1 MIGHSIPYFDGKRPK
16 FETVRLVFILVGLSL
31 SVAEWSFSDSCTEL
45 DRAIDVLIPAVRN
58 SGKQID
64 QAPNA
69 QKVAD
74 AINAY
79 ADAAERLAKTI
90 QRLRPQLEK
99 LPADEPEACQ
109 AANRRLEAFQPEI
122 NAVIEK
128 LDYKR
133 RRYSAD
139 RGVTNAWKRVIKI
152 TKE

>member
-1 MIGHSIPYFDGKRPK
+1 MFK
-16 FETVRLVFILVGLSL
+16 FEPLRRVFVLAWLSL
-31 SVAEWSFSDSCTEL
+31 SLADWSSADPCTEL

-64 QAPNA
+64 QASDA
-69 QKVAD
+69 QRVAD

-79 ADAAERLAKTI
+79 ADAAEKLATTI

-128 LDYKR
+128 LDYKQ

-139 RGVTNAWKRVIKI
+139 PSVTNAWRRLIKI
-152 TKE
+152 TEG

>member
-1 MIGHSIPYFDGKRPK
+1 MFR
-16 FETVRLVFILVGLSL
+16 FELAVFVFACLLL
-31 SVAEWSFSDSCTEL
+31 SVAEWSSAEPCTEL
-45 DRAIDVLIPAVRN
+45 GRAIDVLIPAVRN
-58 SGKQID
+58 SGKRID
-64 QAPNA
+64 QASNA
-69 QKVAD
+69 QEVAG

-79 ADAAERLAKTI
+79 ADAAERLAATI

-99 LPADEPEACQ
+99 LPADEPVACKE
-109 AANRRLEAFQPEI
+109 ANRRLEAFQPEI

-139 RGVTNAWKRVIKI
+139 PSVTNAWRRMIKI

>member
-1 MIGHSIPYFDGKRPK
+1 MFK
-16 FETVRLVFILVGLSL
+16 FEPIRRVLLLAWLSL
-31 SVAEWSFSDSCTEL
+31 SVAEWSSADPCTEL

-79 ADAAERLAKTI
+79 ADAAEKLAITI
-90 QRLRPQLEK
+90 QRLRPQLER
-99 LPADEPEACQ
+99 LPADEPKACQ

-128 LDYKR
+128 LEYKR

-139 RGVTNAWKRVIKI
+139 PGVTKAWRRVIKI
-152 TKE
+152 TKA

>member
-1 MIGHSIPYFDGKRPK
+1 MFK
-16 FETVRLVFILVGLSL
+16 FEPLRRVFVLAWLSL
-31 SVAEWSFSDSCTEL
+31 SLAECSSADPCTEL
-45 DRAIDVLIPAVRN
+45 DGAIDVLIPAVRN

-64 QAPNA
+64 QASDA

-79 ADAAERLAKTI
+79 ADAAEKLATTI

-99 LPADEPEACQ
+99 LSADEPEACQ

-128 LDYKR
+128 LDYKQ

-139 RGVTNAWKRVIKI
+139 PSVTNAWRRLIKI
-152 TKE
+152 TEG

>member
-1 MIGHSIPYFDGKRPK
+1 MFK
-16 FETVRLVFILVGLSL
+16 FEPVRGVFVLVWLSL
-31 SVAEWSFSDSCTEL
+31 SVAEWSYADPCTEL
-45 DRAIDVLIPAVRN
+45 NRAIDVLIPAVRN

-74 AINAY
+74 AINTY
-79 ADAAERLAKTI
+79 ADAAESLATTI

-99 LPADEPEACQ
+99 LPADEPAACQ

-122 NAVIEK
+122 DAVIEK

-139 RGVTNAWKRVIKI
+139 RGVINAWRRVIKI

>member
-1 MIGHSIPYFDGKRPK
+1 M
-16 FETVRLVFILVGLSL
+16 L
-31 SVAEWSFSDSCTEL
+31 SVAEWSFADPCTEL
-45 DRAIDVLIPAVRN
+45 GRAIDVLIPAVRN

-64 QAPNA
+64 QASNV
-69 QKVAD
+69 QEVTG

-79 ADAAERLAKTI
+79 ADAAETLATTI

-99 LPADEPEACQ
+99 LPEDEPEACK
-109 AANRRLEAFQPEI
+109 AANRRPEAFQPEI

-139 RGVTNAWKRVIKI
+139 PGVTNAWRRVIRI
-152 TKE
+152 TNG

>member
-1 MIGHSIPYFDGKRPK
+1 MFK
-16 FETVRLVFILVGLSL
+16 FEPVRHVFLFAWFLL
-31 SVAEWSFSDSCTEL
+31 SVAEWSFADPCTEL
-45 DRAIDVLIPAVRN
+45 GR
-58 SGKQID
+58 
-64 QAPNA
+64 
-69 QKVAD
+69 

-79 ADAAERLAKTI
+79 ADAAETLATTI

-99 LPADEPEACQ
+99 LPEDEPEACK

-139 RGVTNAWKRVIKI
+139 PGVTNAWRRVIRI
-152 TKE
+152 TNG